1 MLIPVKEYTSAAELK
16 ADAAERRARFK
27 AMGHAWHDPPKQA
40 PLFPPPPP
48 LPPAPPAPPA
58 PRFVPKRD
66 GRPPASLADLPA
78 AEPQVLPLAMSL
90 IIRKVA
96 RFYGVRVYELSS
108 RRRLEHIVLA
118 RHVAAYLCR
127 TLLGRS
133 FPEIGMHGVAR
144 VVKFARSHWE
154 FAHDLWEI
162 TEVVKAAL
170 SGPPSV
176 HVGEDGEVLYGEHRG
191 PSAETSLTATTPRRA
206 AHLWRTL

>member
-1 MLIPVKEYTSAAELK
+1 
-16 ADAAERRARFK
+16 
-27 AMGHAWHDPPKQA
+27 
-40 PLFPPPPP
+40 
-48 LPPAPPAPPA
+48 
-58 PRFVPKRD
+58 
-66 GRPPASLADLPA
+66 
-78 AEPQVLPLAMSL
+78 MSL

-108 RRRLEHIVLA
+108 PRRLERIVLA

-133 FPEIGMHGVAR
+133 FPEIGRRFNQDHTTVMHGVAR

-162 TEVVKAAL
+162 TEVVEAAL
-170 SGPPSV
+170 AGPPSV

-191 PSAETSLTATTPRRA
+191 PSAETSLIATTPRRA
-206 AHLWRTL
+206 AHLWRAP